1 MFAEIIIDSSNSFID
16 KTYDYIIPE
25 NLNVKIGN
33 RVMVSFGKQI
43 IQGFVVNIKDSCDYQ
58 KSKLKEISSV
68 VEERPVILPEMIQL
82 MNFMVDKY
90 HIRKIDALRL
100 FLPAEMRKDEVKSL
114 EKIICKLNIENID
127 ELINKLRKNAKNQ
140 IELLNYLKNKKFEEK
155 TVLNGLFT
163 SSAVNKFINKKII
176 IQEKI
181 IKNRNP
187 EFLNINNSNIKFNNE
202 QKNAI
207 NIISKPGKYLLFG
220 VTGSGKTEVYM
231 SLIEKTIK
239 QNKTAIMLVPEIS
252 LTPQIFSK
260 FKSRFGELVAVLH
273 SGLSAGERFDEWK
286 RLFSG
291 EAKIVVGARSA
302 IFAPLENIG
311 VIIVDE
317 EHDGS
322 YQSESN
328 PRFNT
333 KEIAEF
339 RQNFNNSILV
349 LGSATPELDTYK
361 KTENNYTLV
370 ELPKRA
376 NNKEMPKVQIVD
388 MITELHRGNTSPFS
402 YALMEEL
409 QKVIDTKKQAMI
421 FINRRGFSSF
431 MRCNQCGYIAK
442 CTDCDVSL
450 VYHKDEEKLKC
461 HYCGKRYKAL
471 TKCPNCASENIRQG
485 AIGTQKVVEELQKKF
500 NVPVFRMDND
510 TTSNKNSHIKILSEF
525 SSTKPSI
532 LVGTQM
538 IAKGHDFKD
547 VVLVGIIDADQ
558 TLYQSNYKSTERTFE
573 LVTQVAGRAGR
584 SEDEGKVILQ
594 TYSPKH
600 YVYKFVSNYNYKGFY
615 DKEINLREVTKF
627 PPFYKIVRILFSNSN
642 EELVRELAKKCYS
655 DIIEIKNKYITDF
668 VYLEAMKSPLTKI
681 KNAFRYQILAR
692 FAINRE
698 EEIIKEIYKVC
709 DKYQNSKVS
718 LFVEIN
724 PQNLY

>member
-68 VEERPVILPEMIQL
+68 VEERPVILQEMIQL

-573 LVTQVAGRAGR
+573 LITQVAGRAGR